1 MPNGTKV
8 VEMKTRV
15 GVAGEQTYREALK
28 NISRELRVLAPRH
41 ISAGAAFPVGVVTL
55 KVAVHQPNCLG
66 WVRHLRLIYRR
77 VCIFVVS
84 HTHLVLLVG
93 A

>member
-28 NISRELRVLAPRH
+28 TSAANCASRRLRWM
-41 ISAGAAFPVGVVTL
+41 S
-55 KVAVHQPNCLG
+55 
-66 WVRHLRLIYRR
+66 
-77 VCIFVVS
+77 
-84 HTHLVLLVG
+84 
-93 A
+93 